1 MAMVGYLA
9 GGETQRRDVRDAP
22 SLDQS
27 YAFLSY
33 FGNLVIEFPLT
44 YHDKLVD
51 RDPASGEKTRDWFE
65 FTDRTFRPC
74 LEVRRHHHDHFVA
87 TGLAGPSVRVPVL
100 SLAGRVPFPLLYSI
114 VSIPVF
120 NFNLIPSRLSVQY
133 RSCMLILAIST
144 ITVIHATER
153 GSH

>member
-1 MAMVGYLA
+1 MS
-9 GGETQRRDVRDAP
+9 P
-22 SLDQS
+22 S
-27 YAFLSY
+27 
-33 FGNLVIEFPLT
+33 
-44 YHDKLVD
+44 
-51 RDPASGEKTRDWFE
+51 
-65 FTDRTFRPC
+65 
-74 LEVRRHHHDHFVA
+74 EVRRHHHDHFVA
-87 TGLAGPSVRVPVL
+87 TGLAGPSVRIHVL

-153 GSH
+153 GSKRGSH